1 MTRLLRWFLAPLF
14 LGLVMA
20 GLAGSLSTT
29 ATTPTLY
36 LVAPSAPHPI
46 TDMVTVEVR
55 AANVSNLGA
64 WEFDLRYDPA
74 FLTLVDM
81 RIAPGFGAEEKCT
94 PERQRCAIALG
105 PIVERAGRAEVGA
118 ITYGEP
124 AGLTGEATIALLH
137 LKPASRIG
145 QTGLSLE
152 NALLADI
159 NAKPSTPAVR
169 GATLTLAAASFGTE
183 QRIYLPNVQK

>member
-1 MTRLLRWFLAPLF
+1 MTRLLRWLVTSLGIGLA
-14 LGLVMA
+14 MI

-46 TDMVTVEVR
+46 TEVVTVEVR
-55 AANVSNLGA
+55 AANVANLGA

-94 PERQRCAIALG
+94 PQKQRCAIALG

-118 ITYGEP
+118 ITYGQP

-137 LKPASRIG
+137 LRPASRIG
-145 QTGLSLE
+145 KTGLSLE

-183 QRIYLPNVQK
+183 QQIYLPNVQK

>member
-1 MTRLLRWFLAPLF
+1 MTRLLRWLLASLV
-14 LGLVMA
+14 LGVAMV

-36 LVAPSAPHPI
+36 LVAPSKPHPI
-46 TDMVTVEVR
+46 TQVVTVEVR

-64 WEFDLRYDPA
+64 WEFDLRYDTA

-94 PERQRCAIALG
+94 PQKQRCAIALG
-105 PIVERAGRAEVGA
+105 PILEQAGRAEVGA
-118 ITYGEP
+118 ITYGQP

-137 LKPASRIG
+137 LRPAGRIG

-169 GATLTLAAASFGTE
+169 GATLTLAAASFGTD
-183 QRIYLPNVQK
+183 QRIYLPSVQK